1 MTLDE
6 IQWMLELFRTKNMS
20 KAVENLYISQP
31 ALSQCLR
38 RIERQLGF
46 KLFDRSNKGLVPTPK
61 GELFYEASLKITDT
75 YQDFL
80 AQVSRL
86 DQEHL
91 QALRIGLPPYLSML
105 SSAELLKN
113 LASAY
118 PDISFSVC
126 EAFTCDMKDML
137 LENQIQIM
145 VANEPAHIKGAVS
158 YPFGNVIPVMIY
170 LRRNSPAAQYA
181 YLKDCFQYLDPIY
194 LADEPFS
201 IARHGQASREAAEAI
216 FKESGIAPRLLQES
230 RHISNLYSYAR
241 EGITSAIAPCPP
253 STLKAIGADNQLLY
267 RIPETYRWSK
277 VRSRIHIMPEI
288 DRLLPRP
295 LIEIIKNSLTY
306 DEL

>member
-1 MTLDE
+1 
-6 IQWMLELFRTKNMS
+6 MLELFRTKNMS

-145 VANEPAHIKGAVS
+145 
-158 YPFGNVIPVMIY
+158 
-170 LRRNSPAAQYA
+170 
-181 YLKDCFQYLDPIY
+181 
-194 LADEPFS
+194 
-201 IARHGQASREAAEAI
+201 
-216 FKESGIAPRLLQES
+216 
-230 RHISNLYSYAR
+230 
-241 EGITSAIAPCPP
+241 
-253 STLKAIGADNQLLY
+253 
-267 RIPETYRWSK
+267 
-277 VRSRIHIMPEI
+277 PEI

-295 LIEIIKNSLTY
+295 LIEIIKN
-306 DEL
+306 